1 MNNSRKSKKIL
12 GYSGAIILLLIL
24 IDQLTKYLAV
34 IKLKDQEPFSVIDGV
49 FEFRYLENQSAA
61 FSIDPVSIL
70 HKIFHF
76 SYFDANPDAFL
87 KCKMVFFIL
96 LTLIVLFFLAV
107 IYQRVPWNRRFM
119 PLNIIMIG
127 FFAGAIGNLIDR
139 IVHNY
144 VIDFFYFRLIDFPV
158 FNVADIYVTLAAV
171 GLILAMFFYYQEED
185 YELIFSKKSKKP

>member
-49 FEFRYLENQSAA
+49 FEFQYLENQSAA

-87 KCKMVFFIL
+87 MCKMVFFVL

-185 YELIFSKKSKKP
+185 YELIFSKKSK